1 MSLEL
6 AESIEGALDE
16 NCLGVV
22 DIEEACRG
30 FLQVSKLAV
39 DQVVRCIVEDEGI
52 LQMFSTA
59 MFSPDWLT
67 GSATSVLLA
76 TLEDYMQDVTR
87 WIEKSFLKRVVES
100 LITNVVDK
108 WISAFISKTP
118 IIQKEVTDQIVRDC
132 SQLRDFFA
140 KYSRDSDHKAFQLM
154 ESFSDIVDADDADSF
169 VISYRL
175 LLDVR
180 SDFAPSN
187 LERVLSARED
197 ISKREAANVL
207 SQCEEIFAS
216 RKNLLANHS
225 IKAVTSAY
233 RFFKNTKNSAGA
245 KQS

>member
-1 MSLEL
+1 
-6 AESIEGALDE
+6 
-16 NCLGVV
+16 
-22 DIEEACRG
+22 
-30 FLQVSKLAV
+30 
-39 DQVVRCIVEDEGI
+39 
-52 LQMFSTA
+52 
-59 MFSPDWLT
+59 
-67 GSATSVLLA
+67 
-76 TLEDYMQDVTR
+76 
-87 WIEKSFLKRVVES
+87 
-100 LITNVVDK
+100 
-108 WISAFISKTP
+108 
-118 IIQKEVTDQIVRDC
+118 
-132 SQLRDFFA
+132 
-140 KYSRDSDHKAFQLM
+140 M